1 MQVSALSE
9 FRRRVQDVRCSQ
21 RAMGL
26 GISVESGASS
36 AIAEVVNGHLIV
48 TVSGGSAPSLSFN
61 LTSPNFDT
69 IGKLYQSIHRAV
81 GYVVQL
87 DEDAD
92 EGHPSLDLESFGPV
106 DILGTGVEL
115 KHHRFSDSELLD
127 VLQDAI
133 TRHNP
138 SFQLATIPP
147 QELSFAYQLAHA
159 NVCRIMASDAVK
171 RRGTAEDVQS
181 LLALAA
187 SYETA
192 YNRDTRRLTRAI
204 VSPKEADS
212 DTMGVGDI
220 VVGFTARRS
229 PRTGLTVPLAG
240 NIPPNA
246 ALIFEPEDS
255 DVEDTNVRVSWK
267 RNKDLDFYSYELWMD
282 YRPEVARALRDETAR
297 KTTSTLAFTSYGAN
311 VGTGSVRPSTLI
323 QELGQS
329 TRGVIIQDLEP
340 STNYY
345 FRLYITDL
353 NYEGSASGV
362 VRIQTKAAR
371 CKFHATTYASA
382 LSGAA
387 GDVVHLYF
395 DASMGAFTAAHKLM
409 LGEKSVAATII
420 SGTHVTFTVP
430 TFLRT
435 GVQKNLAV
443 ISPNGLVDVKTLVF
457 TVTA

>member
-1 MQVSALSE
+1 
-9 FRRRVQDVRCSQ
+9 
-21 RAMGL
+21 MGL

-69 IGKLYQSIHRAV
+69 IGRLYQSLHRAV

-87 DEDAD
+87 DEDAY
-92 EGHPSLDLESFGPV
+92 EGHPSIDIESFGPV

-138 SFQLATIPP
+138 SFHLSTIPP
-147 QELSFAYQLAHA
+147 QELAFVFQLAHA

-181 LLALAA
+181 LLALAG

-192 YNRDTRRLTRAI
+192 YNRDTRRLSRAI
-204 VSPKEADS
+204 TSPKEADS
-212 DTMGVGDI
+212 DTMGVGDV
-220 VVGFTARRS
+220 VVGFVTRRS
-229 PRTGLTVPLAG
+229 PRTGLTVPIAG

-246 ALIFEPEDS
+246 AVIFEPEDS
-255 DVEDTNVRVSWK
+255 DVEDTNVRVRWK
-267 RNKDLDFYSYELWMD
+267 RNKDLDFYAYELWMD
-282 YRPEVARALRDETAR
+282 SRPEVARAQHDETTR
-297 KTTSTLAFTSYGAN
+297 QTTSTIAFKSYGPNA
-311 VGTGSVRPSTLI
+311 GTGSVKAANLI
-323 QELGQS
+323 QELGQTS
-329 TRGVIIQDLEP
+329 RGVIIKDLEP
-340 STNYY
+340 STDYY

-353 NYEGSASGV
+353 NYEGVASEV
-362 VRIQTKAAR
+362 VRIQTRAAR

-382 LSGAA
+382 LFGAA

-395 DASMGAFTAAHKLM
+395 DSTMGAFTASHRIM
-409 LGEKSVAATII
+409 LGEKQVTPTII
-420 SGTHVTFTVP
+420 SGTHATFVVP

-435 GVQKNLAV
+435 GVQKSLTV
-443 ISPNGLVDVKTLVF
+443 ISPNGLIDVKLSVF